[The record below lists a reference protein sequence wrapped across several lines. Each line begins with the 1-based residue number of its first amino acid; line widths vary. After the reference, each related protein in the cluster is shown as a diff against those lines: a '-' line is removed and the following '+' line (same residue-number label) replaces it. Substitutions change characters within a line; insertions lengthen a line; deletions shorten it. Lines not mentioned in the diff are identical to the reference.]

1 MATDDQWF
9 VKAADGKEYGPAARA
24 TLVAWARDS
33 RIEPSS
39 LISSDRKTWT
49 PAPLM
54 RELGMEW
61 LVETESGQFFGPFHR
76 NVVESLRSRGMLLPS
91 SRTYRLTAERPSDAD
106 KAKELSE
113 TLLQTRKDLTAAQAK
128 ANALAEEIAEER
140 RLRTAVAEELNQG
153 KRQNTEL
160 ADELNQLQGQYRT
173 LNEERTRLQDE
184 LKNVQDELKNVQAE
198 LKDAQRNLASAL
210 DKVKDERRRAEEL
223 EKKLDKAK
231 RDRQKSGGL
240 FHGLFGGSSGDL
252 AALEQAVRRELA
264 AAKYQ
269 QSVRRGPQS
278 AAPRSPDVIDV

>member
-1 MATDDQWF
+1 MNTDCQWF
-9 VKAADGKEYGPAARA
+9 VKTVDGNEYGPAAQA
-24 TLVAWARDS
+24 TLITWAQDS

-61 LVETESGQFFGPFHR
+61 LVETESGRFFGPFHR

-91 SRTYRLTAERPSDAD
+91 SRTYRLTAEQPSDAD
-106 KAKELSE
+106 KAKKLSE
-113 TLLQTRKDLTAAQAK
+113 ALLQTRKDLTAAQAK
-128 ANALAEEIAEER
+128 ADALSKEIAEER
-140 RLRTAVAEELNQG
+140 RQRTAVAEELNQG
-153 KRQNTEL
+153 KKQNTEL
-160 ADELNQLQGQYRT
+160 ADALNQLQDQYRT
-173 LNEERTRLQDE
+173 LNEERMCLQAELKSAQDE
-184 LKNVQDELKNVQAE
+184 LRNVQAE
-198 LKDAQRNLASAL
+198 LKEAQSNLTSAL
-210 DKVKDERRRAEEL
+210 NKVKDERSRAEEL

-231 RDRQKSGGL
+231 RDGQKSGGL

-252 AALEQAVRRELA
+252 SALEQAVRRELA